1 MLSLRKLIFLFLVFI
16 SHDYEAIAL
25 PYTSL
30 VFPVSKH
37 TDVADPVYSA
47 QLVTAW
53 ETQAEHKKE
62 KFLIDIDAPFSWH
75 DCVVQWD
82 MNPGSCPKD
91 MLCEFGVS
99 CDEYQC
105 TEVRDSYS
113 YKNNYCHQ
121 VPNNKP
127 GWGFCECPV
136 NVVNPI
142 TGSCD
147 EALLN
152 SENLFITTSNGR
164 NPYDG
169 FSALTLNAACL
180 PSSSF
185 ESFPTNVTGVMAMST
200 SHYALPEFLY
210 QAETLMNRAIA
221 FCLPSTTSA
230 AGVLFY
236 GNGPYYF
243 TSHPDVDIRSLLSY
257 TPLLKHPDSFGY
269 FISVI
274 AIVIKQRS
282 IVVPSNTTTKL
293 STIQPYTTLRTDIY
307 NSVIARF
314 SKVTKR
320 IPPAEP
326 MAQESV

>member
-1 MLSLRKLIFLFLVFI
+1 
-16 SHDYEAIAL
+16 
-25 PYTSL
+25 
-30 VFPVSKH
+30 
-37 TDVADPVYSA
+37 
-47 QLVTAW
+47 
-53 ETQAEHKKE
+53 
-62 KFLIDIDAPFSWH
+62 
-75 DCVVQWD
+75 
-82 MNPGSCPKD
+82 
-91 MLCEFGVS
+91 
-99 CDEYQC
+99 
-105 TEVRDSYS
+105 

-127 GWGFCECPV
+127 GWGFCECPI

-185 ESFPTNVTGVMAMST
+185 ESFPTNVSGVMAMST

-243 TSHPDVDIRSLLSY
+243 TSHPDVDIRSFLSY
-257 TPLLKHPDSFGY
+257 TPLRKHPDSFGY
-269 FISVI
+269 FIGVI

-282 IVVPSNTTTKL
+282 IVVPRNATTKL

-307 NSVIARF
+307 NSVIASGIRAKGIKQHNNSCF
-314 SKVTKR
+314 NH
-320 IPPAEP
+320 
-326 MAQESV
+326 QESAMDAEFEDEKKKKRKEVADSEQKEKKEEADMATLFCIIYAKTEDPHEDIGKLDGDKAMINWNDNQEMIKHTQQTNTSHEDLSGDGGTNPAGIWFN